1 MDKKTRYKE
10 AGGAS
15 SDEDEAFESADE
27 GEEGSKSSRP
37 SFATSAGDDSSNSTS
52 KELVGKND
60 TSEKPL
66 AISASDKNLETTELD
81 KEVPKMAG
89 NMAEETKAAEDTA
102 EDIPS
107 VVTESSPKDVSG
119 NSEEGNKEETDSSSI
134 KDTEDVKR
142 DSEIEKESEQKQ
154 ESVEEKSSTTGMEQ
168 AEESS
173 AGRDSQGQNRQ
184 NEQSSA
190 VLDQEPFKENVES
203 YTSSASDIEPIRY
216 SVLV

>member
-52 KELVGKND
+52 KDLVGKND

-81 KEVPKMAG
+81 KEVPKMAE
-89 NMAEETKAAEDTA
+89 NMAEETKAA

-134 KDTEDVKR
+134 KDTEDEKR
-142 DSEIEKESEQKQ
+142 DSEIEKENEQKQ
-154 ESVEEKSSTTGMEQ
+154 ESGEEKSSTTGMEQ

-203 YTSSASDIEPIRY
+203 STSSASDIEPIRY